1 MPKVVSR
8 SIACTDTRDSSAN
21 NDLRIY
27 YCLCGQM
34 AAILDCGLDRLPLR
48 PFDGARVLD
57 SKKHAHRLK
66 HAEEEE
72 AVYLKR
78 PEGVEKQ
85 MRRKCLNCKLPLFY
99 RHDQGSDV
107 LFIMRGAL
115 LSKAPE
121 NMRRNMQEQKVQ
133 PIRRTK
139 DMGKFSSTTV
149 STMDEEEDEI
159 EAREVADS
167 YAENARIIEKQM
179 MRKGLVQKRP
189 ADQTPDPEARKKRG
203 TLLV

>member
-8 SIACTDTRDSSAN
+8 SIACTDTRDTSAN

-34 AAILDCGLDRLPLR
+34 AAILDCGMDHLPLR
-48 PFDGARVLD
+48 EKDGARVLD

-72 AVYLKR
+72 VVYLKR
-78 PEGVEKQ
+78 ADGVEKQ
-85 MRRKCLNCKLPLFY
+85 MRRKCLNCQLPLFY
-99 RHDQGSDV
+99 RHENKSDV
-107 LFIMRGAL
+107 VFIMKGSLVSQAVD
-115 LSKAPE
+115 
-121 NMRRNMQEQKVQ
+121 NTRRHVQEQRVQ

-179 MRKGLVQKRP
+179 MRKGLVHKRP
-189 ADQTPDPEARKKRG
+189 AEQTPDPESRTKRG